1 MKPYTING
9 VRTTLYSII
18 QNVFAPTF
26 ISKYERNIGKYS
38 ARAKFI
44 LAEEAERADLAVI
57 QLSMFL
63 DSPAMLESLSQKMTA
78 KTIFTIYIRYY
89 WLSRYLECQNQSDAI
104 SLPENKADFF
114 KYLLID
120 YWKNSLQERH
130 I

>member
-18 QNVFAPTF
+18 QNVFTPTF
-26 ISKYERNIGKYS
+26 VSKYERNIGKYS
-38 ARAKFI
+38 ARTECI
-44 LAEEAERADLAVI
+44 LAEEAERADLAVV

-63 DSPAMLESLSQKMTA
+63 DSPAMLESLSRKMTA

-89 WLSRYLECQNQSDAI
+89 WLSRYLERQDQSDTI

-120 YWKNSLQERH
+120 YWKNSLQEHH